1 MKVVGVALINV
12 RIEPHMK
19 ATPET
24 KIKLEDITQ
33 KVLAPA
39 YFAILD
45 IIGFELLYAD

>member
-24 KIKLEDITQ
+24 KIKLEDIIK
-33 KVLAPA
+33 KVLSPA
-39 YFAILD
+39 YLAMLH
-45 IIGFELLYAD
+45 IIGFEWLYAD